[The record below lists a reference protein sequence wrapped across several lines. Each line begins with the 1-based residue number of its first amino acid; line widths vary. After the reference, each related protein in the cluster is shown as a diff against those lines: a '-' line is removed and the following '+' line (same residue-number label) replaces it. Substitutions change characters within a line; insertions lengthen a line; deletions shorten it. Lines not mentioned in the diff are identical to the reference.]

1 MNIIVC
7 VKEAPHSES
16 EVIISKDEK
25 GVEREILTLGI
36 NEWDKYA
43 LEEGIRIKEDN
54 GGKVTVISLG
64 SNSDDVL
71 WESLAMGADEA
82 IKISQDTFLDGHN
95 TAKMLA
101 DVIKEMDYDLILT
114 GLMAADTGNA
124 QVGVMLASMLGI
136 PHATIVTGIEMEN
149 GKLTARRELEGGL
162 EEKVEVDLPCVLT
175 IQSGINEPRYVS
187 IMGIKRA
194 KKKEL
199 IEKEGIKGE
208 EYAELIRLYK
218 PPVSLAEM
226 IEGSPDEV
234 AEKLLE
240 IFKER
245 GLI

>member
-1 MNIIVC
+1 
-7 VKEAPHSES
+7 
-16 EVIISKDEK
+16 
-25 GVEREILTLGI
+25 
-36 NEWDKYA
+36 
-43 LEEGIRIKEDN
+43 
-54 GGKVTVISLG
+54 
-64 SNSDDVL
+64 
-71 WESLAMGADEA
+71 
-82 IKISQDTFLDGHN
+82 
-95 TAKMLA
+95 
-101 DVIKEMDYDLILT
+101 
-114 GLMAADTGNA
+114 
-124 QVGVMLASMLGI
+124 MLASMLGI